1 MEKKLIAVI
10 VVAVVIIAAVGAALV
25 LTSGSQTPQ
34 SVGYVSM
41 PVGSMKDALSTN
53 SSIGGYIAWE
63 PFDSDGVVSGVGHVL
78 KWSGEVR
85 PNHVCCVVL
94 VSDTFLASPQGPNL
108 TIRFLKA
115 HVEATEWMNAAL
127 SDNSSVN
134 YTLLVNMAVNFTGKN
149 ATVIKAAFEH
159 MKFETAITQQA
170 IDDMSWYTQQF
181 INISQITN
189 ASLNSRGYSSP
200 DDFANKY
207 INASYLADAVSVT
220 PNSTIIGNVSLGFLN
235 GDLHQLAQY
244 VARNTSVFGSDSLFE
259 QYGVNVEVAVGA
271 PYSSGPAEM
280 ENFANGNVDIGYLGA
295 PPAIL
300 KHINSPMVNAKIVA
314 LVNTE
319 GSALVVAP
327 DIHSLNDLRGKVVA
341 IPSVGSIQYLLL
353 QVIMRDAG
361 IPLMAA

>member
-1 MEKKLIAVI
+1 MQKKLIAVI
-10 VVAVVIIAAVGAALV
+10 IAIVILVAAVGAALI
-25 LTSGSQTPQ
+25 LTSKAPE

-41 PVGSMKDALSTN
+41 PVPSMKGALSTN

-63 PFDSDGVVSGVGHVL
+63 PFDSDGVISGVGHVL
-78 KWSGEVR
+78 NWSGDIR
-85 PNHVCCVVL
+85 PNHVCCVIL
-94 VSDTFLASPQGPNL
+94 VSDAFLETPQGPNL

-115 HVEATEWMNAAL
+115 HVEATEWMNSAL
-127 SDNSSVN
+127 ADNSSAN
-134 YTLLVNMAVNFTGKN
+134 YTLLVSMAVNFTGKN
-149 ATVIKAAFEH
+149 STVIEAAFEH

-170 IDDMSWYTQQF
+170 VDDISWYAQQF
-181 INISQITN
+181 IEIEQMTN
-189 ASLNSRGYSSP
+189 TSLNNRGYSSP
-200 DDFANKY
+200 DDFASKY
-207 INASYLADAVSVT
+207 INASYLTDAVSVT
-220 PNSTIIGNVSLGFLN
+220 PNSTIIGNVSLGFLT

-259 QYGVNVEVAVGA
+259 QYGVDVDVAVGA
-271 PYSSGPAEM
+271 PYASGPAEM

-327 DIHSLNDLRGKVVA
+327 GINSLNDLRGKVVA
-341 IPSVGSIQYLLL
+341 VPGVGSIQYLLL
-353 QVIMRDAG
+353 QVIMREAG
-361 IPLMAA
+361 IPLVAA